1 MRYFRVHTADIAYI
15 TQQPRGIFTT
25 VGKLVDA
32 NVENVDWSH
41 LNDREKNRL
50 LYLRQKKTL
59 DVFLE
64 HGAISQAQYD
74 KSLHDLTEKM
84 GMTEEKTRSS
94 EK

>member
-1 MRYFRVHTADIAYI
+1 M
-15 TQQPRGIFTT
+15 
-25 VGKLVDA
+25 DA

-41 LNDREKNRL
+41 LNDREKNKL